1 MGIEKLRNSLLS
13 EASGEADRIV
23 SQAKAQAGTFL
34 EEERKGAEAMKAQA
48 EKEVKGRLEEERNE
62 RLAWARL
69 EGKRIVAEAEEDAI
83 KSVSDDIMDALGAMH
98 GSAEYKSFMKRAI
111 ESGCSELDGN
121 VVVHVKKGEKALV
134 PKTKGISGIEDDL
147 EGLGGAMIES
157 ANGEIRVNC
166 TLEMLLE
173 AKRDD
178 LRKIIHEKLF
188 GERGE
193 NESRGK
199 DEPEE
204 QAGAKRKTVSGGR

>member
-48 EKEVKGRLEEERNE
+48 EKEVRGRLEEERNE

-188 GERGE
+188 GEKGVLK
-193 NESRGK
+193 G
-199 DEPEE
+199 
-204 QAGAKRKTVSGGR
+204 